1 MKEIMFNSIS
11 GNTKKLA
18 LTIKEV
24 LGDVYCG
31 DIKEVESDVVFVGFW
46 ATKNSCDPKVQAL
59 LESLNNKK
67 VFLFGTCG
75 YNNSQEFFDLV
86 LDNAKAH
93 INDTNEFIGGFVCQG
108 KVSDAKQKS
117 LKETHPN
124 YEGLKPFLEESVNH
138 PSVDDLD
145 ALKKLVSSL

>member
-1 MKEIMFNSIS
+1 MKEIMYSSNT
-11 GNTKKLA
+11 GNTEKLA

-31 DIKEVESDVVFVGFW
+31 AIKEVSSDVVFVGFW
-46 ATKNSCDPKVQAL
+46 ATKNSCDAKVQKV

-75 YNNSQEFFDLV
+75 YNNSQEFFDTV
-86 LDNAKAH
+86 LNNAKSY
-93 INDTNEFIGGFVCQG
+93 INDSNEFIGGYVCQG
-108 KVSDAKQKS
+108 KVSENKQQS
-117 LKETHPN
+117 LQETHPN

-138 PSVDDLD
+138 PNIDDL
-145 ALKKLVSSL
+145 AKLKELIKSL